1 MGQCLRA
8 LVTILEELSSI
19 PNIHMVAYSWGSDT
33 FLWPPQAPVI
43 HCGTHTCRKDTHIHK

>member
-19 PNIHMVAYSWGSDT
+19 PHIHMVAYNWGSDT
-33 FLWPPQAPVI
+33 FLWPP
-43 HCGTHTCRKDTHIHK
+43 